1 MRKPLE
7 REFGRY
13 KQCLN
18 KLELIAKNAVENVCN
33 EYPDI
38 DIIDL
43 QFLFENS
50 LRFQFSRKILEESE
64 AEDGNNTENDR

>member
-13 KQCLN
+13 TKSLD
-18 KLELIAKNAVENVCN
+18 KLELIARNTVENVCN

-43 QFLFENS
+43 EFIFEKS
-50 LRFQFSRKILEESE
+50 LKFQFARMMLEESE
-64 AEDGNNTENDR
+64 K

>member
-13 KQCLN
+13 KQRLD
-18 KLELIAKNAVENVCN
+18 KLELIAKDTVESVSN

-43 QFLFENS
+43 EFVFEGL
-50 LRFQFSRKILEESE
+50 LRFQFSRKMLEESE
-64 AEDGNNTENDR
+64 E

>member
-13 KQCLN
+13 TKCLD
-18 KLELIAKNAVENVCN
+18 KLELIARNTVENVCN

-43 QFLFENS
+43 EFIFEKS
-50 LRFQFSRKILEESE
+50 LKFQFARMMLEESE
-64 AEDGNNTENDR
+64 K

>member
-13 KQCLN
+13 KKSLD
-18 KLELIAKNAVENVCN
+18 KLELIAKNTVENVCQ

-43 QFLFENS
+43 QFIFETS
-50 LRFQFSRKILEESE
+50 LRYQFAMRIAEEIYKYKSESE
-64 AEDGNNTENDR
+64 DKE

>member
-13 KQCLN
+13 KQCLD
-18 KLELIAKNAVENVCN
+18 KLELIAKDTVENVCK

-43 QFLFENS
+43 EFVFEGL
-50 LRFQFSRKILEESE
+50 LRFQFARKILEESE
-64 AEDGNNTENDR
+64 E

>member
-13 KQCLN
+13 TQSLN
-18 KLELIAKNAVENVCN
+18 KLELIAKDTVENVCN

-43 QFLFENS
+43 EFVFEGL
-50 LRFQFSRKILEESE
+50 LRFEFSRKMLEES
-64 AEDGNNTENDR
+64 

>member
-13 KQCLN
+13 TKSLD
-18 KLELIAKNAVENVCN
+18 KLEIIAKNTVENVCN

-43 QFLFENS
+43 EFIFENK
-50 LRFQFSRKILEESE
+50 LRFQFAMKIVKESE
-64 AEDGNNTENDR
+64 E

>member
-7 REFGRY
+7 RESGRY
-13 KQCLN
+13 KQRLT
-18 KLELIAKNAVENVCN
+18 KLELIAKNTVENVCN

-43 QFLFENS
+43 EFNFENS
-50 LRFQFSRKILEESE
+50 LKFQFARMMLEESE
-64 AEDGNNTENDR
+64 QA

>member
-7 REFGRY
+7 RENGRY
-13 KQCLN
+13 KQYLN
-18 KLELIAKNAVENVCN
+18 KLELIAKDTVENVCN

-50 LRFQFSRKILEESE
+50 LRFQFSKKILEENE
-64 AEDGNNTENDR
+64 VERWQEKKR

>member
-7 REFGRY
+7 IEFGRY
-13 KQCLN
+13 TKSLD
-18 KLELIAKNAVENVCN
+18 KLELIARNTVENVCN

-43 QFLFENS
+43 EFIFEKS
-50 LRFQFSRKILEESE
+50 LKFQFARMMLEESE
-64 AEDGNNTENDR
+64 K

>member
-7 REFGRY
+7 RNFGRY
-13 KQCLN
+13 DQRPN
-18 KLELIAKNAVENVCN
+18 KLELIAKDTVENICN

-43 QFLFENS
+43 EFIFEGLLKYQFA
-50 LRFQFSRKILEESE
+50 RKIVEESV
-64 AEDGNNTENDR
+64 DK